1 MTVRHAILALLAQ
14 RPRHGYD
21 LRAAFAAVAGGEENW
36 DVKPAQVY
44 TTLTRL
50 EKSGLVTEQSVE
62 QDAGPEKRIYAI
74 TSAGQTTLQDWFAE
88 GTPPEHQRDPFFLKL
103 MLALISGT
111 ADPYRLIGTQRTLLY
126 RELHAITNQRS
137 RVDPKQELAKLLLLD
152 KAAMQLEADLRW
164 LDMTEARL
172 DDIRRQP
179 LPEPEARP
187 RGRPEETSDSCPA
200 IKSLDQEETMPLVQ
214 TENLTKVYGQG
225 ETAVVALDHVTMSV
239 DAGELVAVMGPSGC
253 GKSTLLHLMGGL
265 DRPSEGSV
273 LIDGKSLS
281 SLSDNALAQLRRR
294 KIGFIFQFF
303 NLIPILDAVDNAALP
318 LLLDGKNS
326 AQAKQKATEWLQKVG
341 LGNRLSNRP
350 DELSAGQQQR
360 VAIARALLTDPM
372 LVLADEPTGNLD
384 SRAADEIAGLLH
396 QVAKTWGH
404 AVLMVTHDPRIAAHA
419 DRIVFLKDGTI
430 VNETALEDGNAGE
443 RELAA
448 EQVRA
453 ALQ

>member
-1 MTVRHAILALLAQ
+1 
-14 RPRHGYD
+14 
-21 LRAAFAAVAGGEENW
+21 
-36 DVKPAQVY
+36 
-44 TTLTRL
+44 
-50 EKSGLVTEQSVE
+50 
-62 QDAGPEKRIYAI
+62 
-74 TSAGQTTLQDWFAE
+74 
-88 GTPPEHQRDPFFLKL
+88 
-103 MLALISGT
+103 
-111 ADPYRLIGTQRTLLY
+111 
-126 RELHAITNQRS
+126 
-137 RVDPKQELAKLLLLD
+137 
-152 KAAMQLEADLRW
+152 
-164 LDMTEARL
+164 
-172 DDIRRQP
+172 
-179 LPEPEARP
+179 
-187 RGRPEETSDSCPA
+187 
-200 IKSLDQEETMPLVQ
+200 MPLVQ
-214 TENLTKVYGQG
+214 TENLTKVYGRG
-225 ETAVVALDHVTMSV
+225 ETAVIALDHVTMSV
-239 DAGELVAVMGPSGC
+239 EAGELVAVMGPSGC

-265 DRPSEGSV
+265 DRPTEGSV
-273 LIDGKSLS
+273 LIDGQSLS

-341 LGNRLSNRP
+341 LGSRLSNRP

-419 DRIVFLKDGTI
+419 DRIVFLKDGTV
-430 VNETALEDGNAGE
+430 VNETALEARNAGE

-448 EQVRA
+448 GQTRA
-453 ALQ
+453 AVQ